1 MDQST
6 GASGRKTVQQVNPRH
21 HSRYAS
27 TEELHVREAL
37 RWAWHM
43 EIRVYAIDS
52 RRSIPAQRVEF
63 HKLEL
68 MEAPV
73 IPAVKLV
80 VSSRYAP

>member
-1 MDQST
+1 
-6 GASGRKTVQQVNPRH
+6 
-21 HSRYAS
+21 
-27 TEELHVREAL
+27 
-37 RWAWHM
+37 M

-73 IPAVKLV
+73 ILAVKFV